1 MTARM
6 LDKDI
11 YILPFKNIYVVTV
24 MFREKRDT
32 RLAHYS
38 Y

>member
-11 YILPFKNIYVVTV
+11 YIYVVTV